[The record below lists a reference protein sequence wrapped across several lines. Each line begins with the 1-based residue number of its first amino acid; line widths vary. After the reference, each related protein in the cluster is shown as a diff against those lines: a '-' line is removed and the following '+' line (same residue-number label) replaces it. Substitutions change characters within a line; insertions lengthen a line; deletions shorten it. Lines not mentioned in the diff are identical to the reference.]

1 MADEAEATTETAQTS
16 GDGET
21 ATVEATTDT
30 GSATESATVTDGEAA
45 LGDAGKKALDA
56 MKADRNS
63 AREEARKAREEADQ
77 LRAQIEGK
85 EKEYAAEQE
94 KRAIEAEA
102 LDKANQRIL
111 KAEVRAAAAGKLSD
125 PADALRFID
134 LSGFEVGTDGEV
146 NASQIASAIDDLIQT
161 KPYLA
166 VQDGKR
172 FQGDVDAGTR
182 KESRPAQL
190 SEQEVKRLY
199 AEGRHDEIVKAKA
212 EGRLAD
218 YLAS

>member
-1 MADEAEATTETAQTS
+1 MSETTTEQTAEAT
-16 GDGET
+16 
-21 ATVEATTDT
+21 EATEQESTT
-30 GSATESATVTDGEAA
+30 EATQAAEESPEKVDGAES
-45 LGDAGKKALDA
+45 LGDKGKKALDA
-56 MKADRNS
+56 MKSERNK
-63 AREEARKAREEADQ
+63 ARDELRTIREEFEAFRAKAEGREA
-77 LRAQIEGK
+77 
-85 EKEYAAEQE
+85 EYRAEQE
-94 KRAIEAEA
+94 KRAAEREA
-102 LDKANQRIL
+102 LAKADERIL

-134 LSGFEVGTDGEV
+134 LSSLEVGDDGEV
-146 NASQIASAIDDLIQT
+146 DASAINSAISDLITT

-172 FQGDVDAGTR
+172 FQGDPDAGTR

-190 SEQEVKRLY
+190 SEQDVQRLY
-199 AEGRHDEIVKAKA
+199 AEGKHEEIVKAKA

>member
-1 MADEAEATTETAQTS
+1 MSETTTESTT
-16 GDGET
+16 
-21 ATVEATTDT
+21 EAAAEST
-30 GSATESATVTDGEAA
+30 GGSTESAATEAAQQESSDKGDASA

-56 MKADRNS
+56 MKADRNA
-63 AREEARKAREEADQ
+63 AREQVKSLETKLAELQAKVDGTEAEHK
-77 LRAQIEGK
+77 
-85 EKEYAAEQE
+85 AEQE
-94 KRAIEAEA
+94 KRAAEQAA
-102 LDKANQRIL
+102 LSKANDRIL

-134 LSGFEVGTDGEV
+134 LSSFEVSDDGEV
-146 NASQIASAIDDLIQT
+146 DASAITDAISDLITT

-172 FQGDVDAGTR
+172 FQGEADAGTR
-182 KESRPAQL
+182 KEARPAQL
-190 SEQEVKRLY
+190 SKADVERLS
-199 AEGRHDEIVKAKA
+199 AEGKHDEIVKAKA